1 MAIFGNKS
9 DLVEE
14 EKVDEEGVRE
24 YAKEIG
30 AIFGRTSAKT
40 GNGINDSINKLIS
53 AFLKKMKESPPSE
66 TNKADINQSV
76 KITNTN
82 KNTNSNKKC
91 CGKK

>member
-9 DLVEE
+9 DLIED
-14 EKVDEEGVRE
+14 EKVKEEIVRE
-24 YAKEIG
+24 YAKQVG
-30 AIFGRTSAKT
+30 AVFARTSAKT

-53 AFLKKMKESPPSE
+53 AFLKKMKESPPPQI
-66 TNKADINQSV
+66 NKADINQSV
-76 KITNTN
+76 KISNT

>member
-14 EKVDEEGVRE
+14 EKVDEEVVRE
-24 YAKEIG
+24 YAKEID

-53 AFLKKMKESPPSE
+53 AFLKKMKESPPPQI
-66 TNKADINQSV
+66 NKADINQSV
-76 KITNTN
+76 KISNT
-82 KNTNSNKKC
+82 KNTNSNKKYF
-91 CGKK
+91 GKK